1 MYMYYIYMSIY
12 VYIYIYIY
20 IYIYMYYMYSIP
32 QDINFLCKSFQ
43 LCFYQLHI
51 YNKIVLQLSNLQIVY
66 RF

>member
-12 VYIYIYIY
+12 VYIY